1 MNLDQAIS
9 AYEAALSDLPRKGE
23 VDAASKIMTLLAA
36 RDAVAH
42 LLLVDANAL
51 SAEAMDRIV
60 TLDEKLKQQ
69 AINVDSIAGRNNLA
83 NWRQSLQPLECPWW
97 WKLDD
102 RAAAAEPQHN
112 PLWTIP
118 AAVVFALSLSV
129 LADTINALRT
139 GGINGFTVF
148 GTLMQSLLALLA
160 GSAFLSGGREWL
172 EKFFARLRINRKFQG
187 ASRVWLALGVLVLTL
202 ALRIVLPDVVAR
214 YHNRRGDEAFGNKQF
229 AAAALNYQQAVALK
243 PSFEKAHFNLALAS
257 DKLHDNVK
265 AIEEYKRSI
274 EFNPKNFAAQNN
286 LARLLILQQ
295 KDYNGALRRLDDLR
309 SNLTQLPAEFQ
320 YYLFKNRGWA
330 NLELHNYGQAEADLI
345 WALVKH
351 KGAAAH
357 YLLGRVYQEQG
368 RTPEANQHWN
378 SFIQLLQNDS
388 EPVEE
393 VEPNWIAHAQEQ
405 LTKGK

>member
-9 AYEAALSDLPRKGE
+9 AYETALNGLPHQGE
-23 VDAASKIMTLLAA
+23 VDATSKIMTLLIT
-36 RDAVAH
+36 RDAVAR

-51 SAEAMDRIV
+51 TPALVDRIV

-69 AINVDSIAGRNNLA
+69 AINVDAIAGRNNLA
-83 NWRQSLQPLECPWW
+83 NWRQSLQPLDCPWW

-102 RAAAAEPQHN
+102 RAAAEEPQHN

-118 AAVVFALSLSV
+118 AAVLFALSLSV
-129 LADTINALRT
+129 LADTITTLRT
-139 GGINGFTVF
+139 GGINGLTVF
-148 GTLMQSLLALLA
+148 GTLLQSLLALLA

-172 EKFFARLRINRKFQG
+172 EKLFARLRINRKFQG
-187 ASRVWLALGVLVLTL
+187 ASRVWLAFGVLVLTG
-202 ALRIVLPDVVAR
+202 ALRIWLPDVVAR
-214 YHNRRGDEAFGNKQF
+214 YHNRKGDEAFGNKQF
-229 AAAALNYQQAVALK
+229 AAAVLNYQQAVALK

-257 DKLHDNVK
+257 DKFHDNAK
-265 AIEEYKRSI
+265 AIEEYERAI
-274 EFNPKNFAAQNN
+274 EFNPKNFTAHNN

-295 KDYNGALRRLDDLR
+295 KDYNGALRRLDYLR
-309 SNLTQLPAEFQ
+309 TNLTELPAAFQ

-345 WALVKH
+345 WALLKH
-351 KGAAAH
+351 DGAAAH

-368 RTPEANQHWN
+368 RNPEAKQQWN
-378 SFIQLLQNDS
+378 SFIQSLQNGS
-388 EPVEE
+388 ESEEE

-405 LTKGK
+405 LTKGS